1 MSHSVKLF
9 VARTT
14 ILTHSVI
21 FFVTMITDL
30 SQTAK
35 KFVRRSTNLYHSTEM
50 FVARFTSLS
59 HSVKKF
65 VGWVSILSHSAQ
77 KKRCGNHKFFKRSQT
92 FRKLQQNILSKCQKI
107 WYPHYNIVSFSRKF
121 SELIQT
127 FVSRCWNFRDEND
140 NFSRDVEIFLSWINV
155 LYHSTVFFAA
165 RITFMS
171 NSVIIFL
178 GCTTILSQ
186 LQKNWIESHVF
197 AWKGQNFCEFSL
209 KYCLTLS
216 KTLRGE
222 LQIYITVSK
231 SFWGELRFCRTIPHK
246 LWREWQFCVIVSMF
260 LWRKTQLR
268 RIALKSYRDEVQFCP
283 TFQKKWRI
291 NHKFFSRRQKNSE
304 VQ

>member
-1 MSHSVKLF
+1 
-9 VARTT
+9 
-14 ILTHSVI
+14 
-21 FFVTMITDL
+21 MITKISL
-30 SQTAK
+30 
-35 KFVRRSTNLYHSTEM
+35 
-50 FVARFTSLS
+50 VAINFFQ
-59 HSVKKF
+59 SVKKF
-65 VGWVSILSHSAQ
+65 DTRITTLFLFLENFLSWFKLLSHGA
-77 KKRCGNHKFFKRSQT
+77 
-92 FRKLQQNILSKCQKI
+92 
-107 WYPHYNIVSFSRKF
+107 
-121 SELIQT
+121 ET
-127 FVSRCWNFRDEND
+127 FVTRMTI
-140 NFSRDVEIFLSWINV
+140 FSRDVEIFLSWINV

-165 RITFMS
+165 KITFMS

-178 GCTTILSQ
+178 RCTTILSQ

-222 LQIYITVSK
+222 LRNYITVSK